1 VQHEVG
7 FPISLARTGQA
18 AHRRKHEPGA
28 LAEDTELSE
37 RWQANLTHVAVEVQP
52 ARARIPGPDLDAPCR
67 GIVAIVIINIA
78 SDRLRPH
85 RVVDAVEDIEL
96 LRGAA
101 DDNRRLRSLQR
112 NYHFALKLGRRE
124 DRHLVEARRIGTV
137 AKEIERRL
145 IGEIENRSTTA
156 AEIGH
161 EIAHLIDAMS
171 NLHGA
176 GIDPSDPADAAKV
189 VRGVVEP
196 DVGDI

>member
-1 VQHEVG
+1 M
-7 FPISLARTGQA
+7 
-18 AHRRKHEPGA
+18 
-28 LAEDTELSE
+28 
-37 RWQANLTHVAVEVQP
+37 
-52 ARARIPGPDLDAPCR
+52 
-67 GIVAIVIINIA
+67 
-78 SDRLRPH
+78 
-85 RVVDAVEDIEL
+85 
-96 LRGAA
+96 RGAA

-137 AKEIERRL
+137 AKEIERWL
-145 IGEIENRSTTA
+145 IGEIENRSATA

-196 DVGDI
+196 DVGDIGYPQGDEEKRQERDGGHRPRGAPEKDEQNQNHRADQKRREILMLEIGAA